1 MLDEKGVVS
10 IEEDGDVV
18 DTPIDAPMIY
28 FLRNS
33 DMQKTGELL
42 SRIEAAFNARE
53 AGEYSDDIEF
63 TRSVTERLSIND
75 LCGEYDGLP
84 YLSDDTAATM
94 TDLLC
99 IVIQAEYN
107 SSNEEVLNSRDIR
120 SLKLNPLAQICLIGT
135 PGEVASAIW
144 LYKQFIAYNIC
155 TDDELQHAEF
165 ADDEKAP
172 VIPVNCILY
181 ARQFITIDDL
191 DKDWTEF
198 GSVE

>member
-99 IVIQAEYN
+99 IVIKQNIIQVMRKCSTHATSAHSSLTHLHRYVSSAHRAKLLVLSGYTSN
-107 SSNEEVLNSRDIR
+107 S
-120 SLKLNPLAQICLIGT
+120 
-135 PGEVASAIW
+135 
-144 LYKQFIAYNIC
+144 
-155 TDDELQHAEF
+155 
-165 ADDEKAP
+165 
-172 VIPVNCILY
+172 
-181 ARQFITIDDL
+181 
-191 DKDWTEF
+191 
-198 GSVE
+198 